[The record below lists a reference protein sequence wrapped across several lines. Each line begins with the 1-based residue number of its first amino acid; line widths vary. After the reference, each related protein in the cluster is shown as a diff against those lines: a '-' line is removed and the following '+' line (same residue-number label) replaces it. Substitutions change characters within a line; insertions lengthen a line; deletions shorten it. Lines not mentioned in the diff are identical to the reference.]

1 MDSMKELEKQAERL
15 LGELTELRR
24 TNRLLAARVKK
35 LEKVTQG
42 SGSSESLARERT
54 EVQRR
59 VEHLVQRL
67 ETLDS
72 E

>member
-1 MDSMKELEKQAERL
+1 MDSMTELEKQAERL

-35 LEKVTQG
+35 LEKIPQD
-42 SGSSESLARERT
+42 SRNSESLARERS
-54 EVQRR
+54 EVRHR
-59 VEHLVQRL
+59 VERLVRRL